1 MNRLILWFVKHMPK
15 KIQEIYFKHEEI
27 WLYLFY
33 GALTTLVSMITKLV
47 PLYLADPEA
56 MGSFYTIYSGGCA
69 TFSWICAVT
78 FAFFTNRAYVF
89 KSTARTKKEF
99 WREFVN
105 FYVGRLASWFIDLG
119 ITMVFIGY
127 LKWNEFWVTLASQII
142 ILIINYVISKLFV
155 FRKTESTDKAEAASA
170 KE

>member
-1 MNRLILWFVKHMPK
+1 MNRLILWFVKLMPK
-15 KIQEIYFKHEEI
+15 PIQNIYFKYEEI

-33 GALTTLVSMITKLV
+33 GALTTLVSMVTKLV
-47 PLYLADPEA
+47 PLYLANEAA
-56 MGSFYTIYSGGCA
+56 MGDFYTVYSGLCS

-89 KSTARTKKEF
+89 KSTANTRSAFWKEF
-99 WREFVN
+99 IN
-105 FYVGRLASWFIDLG
+105 FYAGRLLSWFIDVG
-119 ITMVFIGY
+119 ITMVFIGW
-127 LKWNEFWVTLASQII
+127 LHWSEFWVTLASQII

-155 FRKTESTDKAEAASA
+155 FKKTESTEAEAV